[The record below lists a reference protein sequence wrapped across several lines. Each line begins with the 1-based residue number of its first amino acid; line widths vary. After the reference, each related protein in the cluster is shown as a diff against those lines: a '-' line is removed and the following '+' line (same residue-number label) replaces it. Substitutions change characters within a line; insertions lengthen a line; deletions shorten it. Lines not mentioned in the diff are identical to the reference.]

1 MRPASLEGAPVRIL
15 LLGPQGSGKGTQA
28 KRLAEEY
35 GLVHISTGDMLRA
48 AIDEGSDL
56 GEQVKHVVESGEL
69 VSDDLIVEVMRRRL
83 SANGAANGFVLDGF
97 PRNMAQADAL
107 DAMLRDIGQPLDV
120 VFELQLSDEEC
131 LKRMQQRAADEGRSD
146 DTPEAMAKR
155 LEIYHAE
162 TEPLVEHYRTRGNL
176 VGIHA
181 ERTIPEVFSELQETV
196 EQVGA
201 RA

>member
-1 MRPASLEGAPVRIL
+1 VRIL

-28 KRLAEEY
+28 KRLADEY

-56 GEQVKHVVESGEL
+56 GEQVQGIVESGAL
-69 VSDDLIVEVMRRRL
+69 VPDDLIVEIMRRRL
-83 SANGAANGFVLDGF
+83 SANGAANGFILDGF
-97 PRNMAQADAL
+97 PRTMAQADAL

-131 LKRMQQRAADEGRSD
+131 LKRMQQRAQDEGRAD
-146 DTPEAMAKR
+146 DTPETMAKR

-162 TEPLVEHYRTRGNL
+162 TEPLVEHYRARGNL

-181 ERTIPEVFSELQETV
+181 ERAIPEVFAELQETI
-196 EQVGA
+196 EQAGA

>member
-1 MRPASLEGAPVRIL
+1 VNIL

-35 GLVHISTGDMLRA
+35 DLAHIATGDILRGA
-48 AIDEGSDL
+48 MEEGSDL
-56 GEQVKHVVESGEL
+56 GERVREYYERGDL
-69 VSDDLIVEVMRRRL
+69 APDDLIIEVMRRRL
-83 SANGAANGFVLDGF
+83 SANGASSGFVLDGF
-97 PRNMAQADAL
+97 PRNMAQAQAL
-107 DAMLRDIGQPLDV
+107 DAMLRDIGKPLDV

-131 LKRMQQRAADEGRSD
+131 LQRMAKRAADEGRTD
-146 DTPEAMAKR
+146 DTPDVMRKR

-181 ERTIPEVFSELQETV
+181 ERTIPEVFAELQKTLDHLEV
-196 EQVGA
+196 

>member
-1 MRPASLEGAPVRIL
+1 VNIL

-48 AIDEGSDL
+48 AIEEGSDF
-56 GEQVKHVVESGEL
+56 GEQVKDIVESGAL
-69 VSDDLIVEVMRRRL
+69 VPNDLIVEVMRRRL

-97 PRNMAQADAL
+97 PRNMAQAEAL

-131 LKRMQQRAADEGRSD
+131 LKRMAKRAAEEGRSD
-146 DTPEAMAKR
+146 DTPEVMAKR

-181 ERTIPEVFSELQETV
+181 ERSIPEVFAELQQAI
-196 EQVGA
+196 EQMLA

>member
-1 MRPASLEGAPVRIL
+1 V
-15 LLGPQGSGKGTQA
+15 SG
-28 KRLAEEY
+28 
-35 GLVHISTGDMLRA
+35 
-48 AIDEGSDL
+48 
-56 GEQVKHVVESGEL
+56 VKDIVESGEL
-69 VSDDLIVEVMRRRL
+69 VSDELIVEVMRRRL

-107 DAMLRDIGQPLDV
+107 DAMLRDIAQPLDV

-131 LKRMQQRAADEGRSD
+131 LKRMQHRAQDEGRAD

-162 TEPLVEHYRTRGNL
+162 TEPLVEHYRMRGNL

-181 ERTIPEVFSELQETV
+181 NRSIPEVFAELQETI
-196 EQVGA
+196 EHMAA